1 MQRTLSLFLEVQGRK
16 PWEPLK
22 RPKPGNHETSERA
35 LLPSSKAVTDN
46 AKNKIAVIKFIIF
59 NFCSGI
65 ESFAY
70 LYSEPQIYV
79 IYYLSDIIHWQF
91 CEPKTLHNCRYS
103 SSRHFYT
110 VSVSNSHSKILNM
123 NTVFNDNIKHLQ
135 KSQEHRALCCTV
147 VVSATET
154 KTHTLRN
161 STRCINRDAKGF
173 SIKWRAAKI
182 KTSVRVHWR
191 FYWQKVLWYFN
202 VLKVEKISCL
212 HYWRI
217 QWMKR
222 YILGA
227 VEIIH

>member
-1 MQRTLSLFLEVQGRK
+1 MQRTWSLFLEVQGRK

-35 LLPSSKAVTDN
+35 LLPSSKAVIDN

-70 LYSEPQIYV
+70 LYSEPHIYV

-110 VSVSNSHSKILNM
+110 VTVSNSHSKILNL
-123 NTVFNDNIKHLQ
+123 NTAFVGDIKHHQ
-135 KSQEHRALCCTV
+135 KSQEHKLCYTCVYTV
-147 VVSATET
+147 VVTPTET
-154 KTHTLRN
+154 KTHTLRK
-161 STRCINRDAKGF
+161 STWCIIRDAKGF

-182 KTSVRVHWR
+182 
-191 FYWQKVLWYFN
+191 
-202 VLKVEKISCL
+202 
-212 HYWRI
+212 
-217 QWMKR
+217 
-222 YILGA
+222 
-227 VEIIH
+227 